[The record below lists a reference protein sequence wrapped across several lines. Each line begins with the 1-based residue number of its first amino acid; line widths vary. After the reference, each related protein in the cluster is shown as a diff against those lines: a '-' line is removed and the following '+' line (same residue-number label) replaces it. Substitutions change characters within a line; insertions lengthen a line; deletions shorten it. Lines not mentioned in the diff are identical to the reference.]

1 MKNKGPGN
9 VTGLKFENR
18 TRTQSRTRSPV
29 WSSLIWPLKNECH
42 DTKINNYNFAIVT
55 NSTYFISGS
64 VSPSVE
70 VPSKATEDVKVWPI
84 AVSVVAALVVVVLI
98 VLTAIWVKRRWNRIP
113 RFGYKK
119 HEDDDMA
126 PLETSMEL

>member
-1 MKNKGPGN
+1 M
-9 VTGLKFENR
+9 T
-18 TRTQSRTRSPV
+18 
-29 WSSLIWPLKNECH
+29 LIEFH

-64 VSPSVE
+64 VSPSDK
-70 VPSKATEDVKVWPI
+70 VPSKATGVKVWPI
-84 AVSVVAALVVVVLI
+84 AVSVVVAVIIVVLI
-98 VLTAIWVKRRWNRIP
+98 VLMAIWMKWRWNRGIP

-119 HEDDDMA
+119 HEDDMA